1 MKCHDLLAWLNDYV
15 DGGIDPAV
23 CKEFE
28 HHLAGCDPCRVV
40 VDTVRKTIT
49 LYREAQ
55 PYELPAEFR
64 EKLHAA
70 LRRKWKATHS
80 RC

>member
-1 MKCHDLLAWLNDYV
+1 MKCHDLLDWLNDYV
-15 DGGIDPAV
+15 GGGIDPAI

-28 HHLAGCDPCRVV
+28 QHLAGCNLCRVV

-55 PYELPAEFR
+55 PYELPPEFR
-64 EKLHAA
+64 ERLRVP

-80 RC
+80 RS